1 MNLVSRD
8 KLYVTD
14 YQRKQ
19 ATRYH
24 LPMAKTE
31 TISSR

>member
-1 MNLVSRD
+1 MNVVSRD
-8 KLYVTD
+8 KLHVTD
-14 YQRKQ
+14 YQYNQ

-31 TISSR
+31 KNSSR